1 MKKLSGATACFCLAV
16 GLSAQ
21 PPSRTVRFGEPRP
34 SSFQVDASR
43 GRRPAAP
50 AAAPLAVINTNL
62 VNVRD
67 GRVTP
72 NATIV
77 IRGGK
82 IESIGSGAAPAG
94 AQVLDL
100 KGKYALPGLIDAH
113 THAADFAAFRR
124 ALESGVTTV
133 RSAGVSNYA
142 DVGFDQLV
150 KSGVVP
156 GPDVVTAG
164 YHVRPRIAEEAFF
177 SDPSY
182 ADLMSGVTTI
192 EKMRRAVQMNLAH
205 GVAWI
210 KILATERAGT
220 AETDPRKQ
228 VYTEEEIRAIVQ
240 EAGTRNVPV
249 QAHAHGDE
257 GGMAAVKAGVRS
269 IEHGTYLSDATL
281 QLMKERGTYLDPTYT
296 TVIDVME
303 AGGDYD
309 VAALR
314 IRGQHMLPRLRD
326 LVVRAHKLGV
336 RIVTGSDT
344 GYGPGSLTRIGQEM
358 THFVEM
364 GFTPLQALQSATVVN
379 AEMLRLEKSIGVLET
394 GYEADLIVVEQNPL
408 QNIATTQ
415 DPLLVISN
423 GRIGLDRLNFA
434 R

>member
-1 MKKLSGATACFCLAV
+1 MKKLSGAAACFCLAV

-21 PPSRTVRFGEPRP
+21 P
-34 SSFQVDASR
+34 
-43 GRRPAAP
+43 AAP
-50 AAAPLAVINTNL
+50 AAPLAVINANL

-72 NATIV
+72 NSTIV

-423 GRIGLDRLNFA
+423 GRIGLNRLDFGRSSERPA
-434 R
+434 SP